1 MLDKHNVIEIDNFL
15 ETTINIG
22 MNPESVYRHI
32 GAVIRRGRRKF
43 KPRLTQAAL
52 AQRVGI
58 SRASLANIETGRQSV
73 LVHQLY
79 ALAAALDLAP
89 GDFLLPAADAG
100 LRTEWDQVLP
110 DDLKPLQRNQIARLL
125 ADTQAE
131 PRSDEEDNRA
141 KPTKR

>member
-1 MLDKHNVIEIDNFL
+1 
-15 ETTINIG
+15 

-32 GAVIRRGRRKF
+32 GALIRNRRKKF
-43 KPRLTQAAL
+43 KPRWTQEKL
-52 AQRVGI
+52 ANRIGI

-79 ALAAALDLAP
+79 AFAEALDLSP
-89 GDFLLPAADAG
+89 SDFLLPANDSGARA
-100 LRTEWDQVLP
+100 EWDEMLP
-110 DDLKPLQRNQIARLL
+110 DDLKPLQKDQIARLL

-131 PRSDEEDNRA
+131 PSREREESRA

>member
-1 MLDKHNVIEIDNFL
+1 
-15 ETTINIG
+15 
-22 MNPESVYRHI
+22 MNPESVYEHI

-43 KPRLTQAAL
+43 KPRLTQEAL
-52 AQRVGI
+52 ARRVGI

-89 GDFLLPAADAG
+89 ADFLLPADDSATRA
-100 LRTEWDQVLP
+100 EWESMLP
-110 DDLKPLQRNQIARLL
+110 DDLKPLQKNQIARLL

-131 PRSDEEDNRA
+131 PRSDEEERRA
-141 KPTKR
+141 KQTNR

>member
-1 MLDKHNVIEIDNFL
+1 
-15 ETTINIG
+15 
-22 MNPESVYRHI
+22 MNPESIYRHI
-32 GAVIRRGRRKF
+32 GAVIRKGRRKF
-43 KPRLTQAAL
+43 KPRLTQEAL

-89 GDFLLPAADAG
+89 ADFLLPTGDTGARA
-100 LRTEWDQVLP
+100 EWDSMLP
-110 DDLKPLQRNQIARLL
+110 DDLKPLQKNQIARLL

-131 PRSDEEDNRA
+131 PSRDEENSRA
-141 KPTKR
+141 KQTKR

>member
-1 MLDKHNVIEIDNFL
+1 
-15 ETTINIG
+15 
-22 MNPESVYRHI
+22 MNPESIYRHI
-32 GAVIRRGRRKF
+32 GAVVRRGRWKF
-43 KPRLTQAAL
+43 KPRLTQETL
-52 AQRVGI
+52 ARRVNI

-89 GDFLLPAADAG
+89 ADFLPPAAETGA
-100 LRTEWDQVLP
+100 RAEWDQVLP
-110 DDLKPLQRNQIARLL
+110 HDLKPLQKNQIARLL

-131 PRSDEEDNRA
+131 PRNVEEESRA